1 MSDNIT
7 VNFVLIAG
15 KCARTEGL
23 HFISAK
29 FLENFADIVATV
41 AIRCSVLSLCQFLP
55 RNGIGGLSF
64 VLTSLI
70 LA

>member
-1 MSDNIT
+1 MSIYKKMSDYII

-41 AIRCSVLSLCQFLP
+41 AIRCSVLFICKFLR
-55 RNGIGGLSF
+55 RN
-64 VLTSLI
+64 
-70 LA
+70 